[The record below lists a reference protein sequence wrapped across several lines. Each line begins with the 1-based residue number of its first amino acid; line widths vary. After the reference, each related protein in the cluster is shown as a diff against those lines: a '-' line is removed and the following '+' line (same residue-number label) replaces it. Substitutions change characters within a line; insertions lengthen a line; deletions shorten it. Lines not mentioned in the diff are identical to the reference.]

1 MSQTAT
7 RRGIRR
13 ISLPRRARWSRP
25 ARRAT
30 RVADV
35 NDGPTYRDRDGVR
48 IGLPE
53 VYTEMRQMHGE
64 LRSLTQSMNE
74 VVKPRLDKHEGL
86 LEDHSKTL
94 DNLNVK
100 FYGVLAG
107 GVLGMLAVLA
117 DALGVFR

>member
-1 MSQTAT
+1 M
-7 RRGIRR
+7 
-13 ISLPRRARWSRP
+13 
-25 ARRAT
+25 
-30 RVADV
+30 
-35 NDGPTYRDRDGVR
+35 
-48 IGLPE
+48 PE

-117 DALGVFR
+117 DALGVFK